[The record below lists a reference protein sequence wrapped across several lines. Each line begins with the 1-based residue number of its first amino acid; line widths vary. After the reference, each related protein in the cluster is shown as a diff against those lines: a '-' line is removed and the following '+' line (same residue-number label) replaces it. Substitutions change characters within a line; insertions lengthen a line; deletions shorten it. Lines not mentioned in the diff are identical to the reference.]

1 MTTASD
7 GKRYKTKLY
16 NLDLILAIGYRVRSP
31 RGTQFRQ
38 WATAHLK
45 EYLIKGLVMDDER
58 LKNPGGWDYFDAKRR
73 RTEASESDA
82 EDLEAL
88 EELEKDLKRNKT

>member
-16 NLDLILAIGYRVRSP
+16 NLDLIFAIGYRVRSP

-38 WATAHLK
+38 WATAQLK